1 MTEKKSHNK
10 ITFIFSKDMHD
21 LLLPY
26 IVSGRQPELTVSIP
40 FDVFTF
46 CKSAFYLYY
55 KLCTCKNIY
64 VTLAFRL
71 LTKRQA
77 SCGCRDSTSN
87 RLQLRRSKLGRQPC
101 HKCMQFKRSE
111 QHPDK
116 VRILPPQLSDPNAC
130 TSKCDVK
137 VTFGLHNLA

>member
-46 CKSAFYLYY
+46 YKSAFYLYY
-55 KLCTCKNIY
+55 KLCTCKNIH
-64 VTLAFRL
+64 VTLTFRL
-71 LTKRQA
+71 LTKSQA

-101 HKCMQFKRSE
+101 HYGCSFR
-111 QHPDK
+111 
-116 VRILPPQLSDPNAC
+116 DPNNIQTRLESSRPSFLTQMHAQVNA
-130 TSKCDVK
+130 TSR
-137 VTFGLHNLA
+137 